1 MAKSFQELRSKMS
14 PSSKAASA
22 AEYTRLTEELSLQE
36 LRKARELTQTSIAA
50 ELEIAQGD
58 VSKLERRTDMHIS
71 TLANYLH
78 AVGVELEIRAVFP
91 DGHAVKITQFAEE
104 PRSIR

>member
-1 MAKSFQELRSKMS
+1 MAKSFQELRSKVS
-14 PSSKAASA
+14 PSGKAASA
-22 AEYTRLTEELSLQE
+22 AEYDRLTKELSLQE

-58 VSKLERRTDMHIS
+58 VSKLERRTDMYIS

-78 AVGVELEIRAVFP
+78 AVGAELEIRAVFP

-104 PRSIR
+104 PRSAR

>member
-14 PSSKAASA
+14 PSGKAASA
-22 AEYTRLTEELSLQE
+22 AEYARLIKELSLQE

-58 VSKLERRTDMHIS
+58 VSKLERRTDMYIS

-78 AVGVELEIRAVFP
+78 AVGAELEIRAVFP
-91 DGHAVKITQFAEE
+91 DGNTVKITQFAED
-104 PRSIR
+104 PRSVR

>member
-1 MAKSFQELRSKMS
+1 MS

-22 AEYTRLTEELSLQE
+22 AEYGRLTEELSLQE

-58 VSKLERRTDMHIS
+58 VSKLERRTDMYIS

-78 AVGVELEIRAVFP
+78 AVGAELEIRAVFP
-91 DGHAVKITQFAEE
+91 DGHAVRITQFAEE
-104 PRSIR
+104 YVSFGREDFRA

>member
-1 MAKSFQELRSKMS
+1 MARSFQELRSKMS
-14 PSSKAASA
+14 PSGKAASA
-22 AEYTRLTEELSLQE
+22 AEYDRLTKELSLQE

-58 VSKLERRTDMHIS
+58 VSKLERRTDMYIS

-78 AVGVELEIRAVFP
+78 AVGAELEIRAVFP

-104 PRSIR
+104 PRSAR

>member
-1 MAKSFQELRSKMS
+1 MPKSFQELRSKMS
-14 PSSKAASA
+14 PAGMAASA
-22 AEYTRLTEELSLQE
+22 AEYTLLTEELSLQE
-36 LRKARELTQTSIAA
+36 LRKARELTQTSIAV

-58 VSKLERRTDMHIS
+58 VSKLERRTDMYIS

-78 AVGVELEIRAVFP
+78 AVGAELEIRAVFP

-104 PRSIR
+104 PRSAR

>member
-1 MAKSFQELRSKMS
+1 MAKSFRELRLKMS

-22 AEYTRLTEELSLQE
+22 AEYARLTEELSLQE

-58 VSKLERRTDMHIS
+58 VSKLERRTDMYIS

-78 AVGVELEIRAVFP
+78 AVGAELEIRAVFP

-104 PRSIR
+104 PRSAR

>member
-1 MAKSFQELRSKMS
+1 MAKSFHELRSKMS
-14 PSSKAASA
+14 PSGKAASA
-22 AEYTRLTEELSLQE
+22 AQHARLTRELSLQE

-58 VSKLERRTDMHIS
+58 VSKLERRTDMYIS

-78 AVGVELEIRAVFP
+78 AVGAELEIRAVFP

-104 PRSIR
+104 PRSAR

>member
-14 PSSKAASA
+14 PSGKAASA
-22 AEYTRLTEELSLQE
+22 AEYDRLTKELSLQE

-58 VSKLERRTDMHIS
+58 VSKLERRTDMYIS

-78 AVGVELEIRAVFP
+78 AVGAELEIRAVFP

-104 PRSIR
+104 PRSAR

>member
-1 MAKSFQELRSKMS
+1 MARSFQELRSKMS
-14 PSSKAASA
+14 PSGKAASA
-22 AEYTRLTEELSLQE
+22 AEYDRLTKELSLQE
-36 LRKARELTQTSIAA
+36 LRKARELTQTSIAV

-58 VSKLERRTDMHIS
+58 VSKLERRTDMYIS

-78 AVGVELEIRAVFP
+78 AVGAELEIRAVFP

-104 PRSIR
+104 PRSAR

>member
-1 MAKSFQELRSKMS
+1 MARSFQELRSKMS
-14 PSSKAASA
+14 PSGKAASA
-22 AEYTRLTEELSLQE
+22 AEYDRLTKELSLQE

-58 VSKLERRTDMHIS
+58 VSKLERRTDMYIS

-78 AVGVELEIRAVFP
+78 AVGAELEIRAVFP
-91 DGHAVKITQFAEE
+91 DGNAVKMTQFVED
-104 PRSIR
+104 PRSVR

>member
-36 LRKARELTQTSIAA
+36 LRRARELTQTSIAA

-58 VSKLERRTDMHIS
+58 VSKLERRTDMYIS

-78 AVGVELEIRAVFP
+78 AVGAELEIRAVFP

-104 PRSIR
+104 PRPAR